1 VKAAVV
7 EQLGGTFQVT
17 NVELGLV
24 GPHEV
29 LVKVKASG
37 LCHSDPHLSRTPVG
51 LPFPVVFGHEMAGIV
66 EEIGSEVTDFE
77 VGDHVVGCPITFCG
91 HCVDCLDGRT
101 YECNHGDELS
111 RPADEPQRITRA
123 GMNLV
128 QFEGLGGFA
137 ERSIVHRNQL
147 AKVNKAIPFPQA
159 AILGCATVTG
169 AGAAINAAR
178 VRPGD
183 TVAVIG
189 AGGVGLNVI
198 SGARIAGATTII
210 AIDILPGKL
219 ELAKRFGA
227 THTIN
232 AADLDPVAAVKA
244 ATGHGVNHAFE
255 VIGLKKTAEQ
265 ALAMLAKGGGA
276 YLIGLLGPGEMI
288 EVEGTADMIL
298 NQKKLQGV
306 HLGAGNFKKD
316 IPNYAELYL
325 AGRLNLDDLI
335 SEEISLRD
343 INAGYEAVER
353 GTVTRSIITS
363 FE

>member
-1 VKAAVV
+1 MKAAVV
-7 EQLGGTFQVT
+7 EQLGGRFDFAEVQ
-17 NVELGLV
+17 LGEV

-29 LVKVKASG
+29 LVKVMASG
-37 LCHSDPHLSRTPVG
+37 LCHSDLHLSRTPVG
-51 LPFPVVFGHEMAGIV
+51 LPFPVVFGHEMSGIV
-66 EEIGSEVTDFE
+66 EQVGSEVTDFE
-77 VGDHVVGCPITFCG
+77 IGDHVVGCPITFCG
-91 HCVDCLDGRT
+91 HCIDCLDGRT
-101 YECNHGDELS
+101 YQCNNGDELGRS
-111 RPADEPQRITRA
+111 STEPQRITRD
-123 GMNLV
+123 GENLF

-147 AKVNKAIPFPQA
+147 AKVNKQIPFPQA

-169 AGAAINAAR
+169 AGAAINAAH

-198 SGARIAGATTII
+198 SGARLSGASTII
-210 AIDILPGKL
+210 AIDLLPAKL
-219 ELAKRFGA
+219 DLAKKFGA

-232 AADLDPVAAVKA
+232 PKDGDPVAQVLEI
-244 ATGHGVNHAFE
+244 TGRGVIHAFE

-276 YLIGLLGPGEMI
+276 YLIGLMGPGEMV
-288 EVEGTADMIL
+288 EVEGSADLIL

-316 IPNYAELYL
+316 IPNYADLYV
-325 AGRLNLDDLI
+325 AGHLNLDDLI
-335 SEEISLRD
+335 SQEISLSQ
-343 INAGYEAVER
+343 INEGYDAVER
-353 GTVTRSIITS
+353 GEVTRSVITS
-363 FE
+363 F